1 MSSKLT
7 ILEKPRIMQPEIL
20 KQNNLIE
27 CSFKELET
35 WSEIQHDLF
44 NEIIAIF
51 QHYEHKDG
59 LFEELNRKIYIRR
72 STLEKNINIRRKSNK
87 EIFELL
93 KKMRDTSFTIKG
105 IFAPDGYKKTAA
117 MSFFNYVDVNEKAGK
132 ESYFV
137 IEYSEL
143 FSMLCDRN
151 YSLKYGNYC
160 KLNILKVNSLNSKYA
175 KALYELIEANS
186 YKKQFTFNEE
196 ELKSLLR
203 YDVKHH
209 RFSTLLREIDKV
221 YEAVNSHIKFTYKVY
236 KETRTISFKIEK

>member
-27 CSFKELET
+27 CSFKELES

-44 NEIIAIF
+44 NELIAIF
-51 QHYEHKDG
+51 QHYEQKDG
-59 LFEELNRKIYIRR
+59 LFKELNRKIYIRR
-72 STLEKNINIRRKSNK
+72 STFEKNINIRRKSNK
-87 EIFELL
+87 EILELL
-93 KKMRDTSFTIKG
+93 KKMSDTSFTIKG
-105 IFAPDGYKKTAA
+105 VYQLNGYKTTAI
-117 MSFFNYVDVNEKAGK
+117 MRFFSYVYLHEKQGK
-132 ESYFV
+132 ESYFE

-221 YEAVNSHIKFTYKVY
+221 YEAVNSRIKFTYKVY
-236 KETRTISFKIEK
+236 KETRTVAFKIEK

>member
-35 WSEIQHDLF
+35 LSEIQHDLF

-51 QHYEHKDG
+51 QHYENKDG

-132 ESYFV
+132 E
-137 IEYSEL
+137 
-143 FSMLCDRN
+143 
-151 YSLKYGNYC
+151 
-160 KLNILKVNSLNSKYA
+160 
-175 KALYELIEANS
+175 
-186 YKKQFTFNEE
+186 
-196 ELKSLLR
+196 
-203 YDVKHH
+203 
-209 RFSTLLREIDKV
+209 
-221 YEAVNSHIKFTYKVY
+221 
-236 KETRTISFKIEK
+236 